1 MTLALVVICL
11 LWTGA
16 VDGVGFHHG
25 GTALDLKNLP
35 VTVGVFGF
43 CYGSHSVFP
52 NVYSSMKEP
61 SRFPSVL
68 IIR

>member
-11 LWTGA
+11 FWVGT
-16 VDGVGFHHG
+16 VDGVGFHHS
-25 GTALDLKNLP
+25 GTAFNLKDLP
-35 VTVGVFGF
+35 VTVGLFGF

-52 NVYSSMKEP
+52 NVYSSMEEP

-68 IIR
+68 KIR